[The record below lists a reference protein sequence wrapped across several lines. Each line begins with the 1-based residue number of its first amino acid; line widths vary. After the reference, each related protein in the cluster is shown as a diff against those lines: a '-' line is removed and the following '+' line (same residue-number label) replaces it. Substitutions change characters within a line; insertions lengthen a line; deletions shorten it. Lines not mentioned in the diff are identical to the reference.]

1 MKGKRPPVLRLFV
14 LLILVGGAV
23 WYFGIR
29 PREVKSDHGV
39 LSLYGNVD
47 VRLVNLGFQVPGR
60 ITKMPVEEG
69 TLVKT
74 GQLLGQLDAVP
85 FQQALN
91 QNQAQLGIQSANLA
105 KLLAGTRAEVI
116 AQGRDTV
123 TAREVDLA
131 NAQTLLNKEQAAS
144 SVGAVSRQ
152 DYENA
157 LAQRNAAAAQLQVAK
172 QSLLQSIHGPVKE
185 DIQFARANVKAS
197 QVAISQAQTQLNYV
211 QLFAPANGIVQTRVR
226 EPGGVVNAGETVY
239 TLALTSP
246 KWVQTYLE
254 EPDLGRVKPGM
265 KARIY
270 TDTDPTHPLNGQVG
284 FMSPVAEFTPKNVE
298 THNLRTELV
307 YPMRVV
313 VTDPQNVLR
322 QGMPVTVRIQTDIAR
337 PVTGQGS

>member
-157 LAQRNAAAAQLQVAK
+157 LRPSCKWPSNR
-172 QSLLQSIHGPVKE
+172 SCSP
-185 DIQFARANVKAS
+185 FM
-197 QVAISQAQTQLNYV
+197 
-211 QLFAPANGIVQTRVR
+211 AP
-226 EPGGVVNAGETVY
+226 
-239 TLALTSP
+239 
-246 KWVQTYLE
+246 
-254 EPDLGRVKPGM
+254 
-265 KARIY
+265 
-270 TDTDPTHPLNGQVG
+270 
-284 FMSPVAEFTPKNVE
+284 
-298 THNLRTELV
+298 
-307 YPMRVV
+307 
-313 VTDPQNVLR
+313 
-322 QGMPVTVRIQTDIAR
+322 
-337 PVTGQGS
+337 